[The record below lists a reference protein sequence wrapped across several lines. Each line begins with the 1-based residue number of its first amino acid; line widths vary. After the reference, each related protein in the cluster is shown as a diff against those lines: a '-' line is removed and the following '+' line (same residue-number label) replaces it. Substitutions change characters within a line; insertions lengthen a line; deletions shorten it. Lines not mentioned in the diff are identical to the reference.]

1 MKTLVVLMLCCLL
14 NFFSAPLSAAP
25 DNTLSIM
32 SFNIRY
38 GSARDGSNHWNLRKD
53 MVFSVLEDQQPDVVG
68 LQEALG
74 FQINQITD
82 AVPGYSSIGVGREDG
97 KTKGE
102 YTALLY
108 RSDRFT
114 VQDSSTFWLSETP
127 NVVASMSW
135 NTACTRICTW
145 ALLKDKIS
153 ERTFYV
159 YNLHLDHVSQEARE
173 KGVKL
178 VLERIAQRK
187 TLAPAFVTGD
197 FNAGEKN
204 RAITQI
210 KEPTF
215 EVKPDTT
222 TTPKTVHLIDTFRV
236 VHPDAKPVGTFNS
249 WKGTT
254 TGAKIDY
261 VFAMDHLNILSA
273 DILRM
278 HRNDRYPS
286 DHFPVIATVAWP
298 EVKKARR

>member
-1 MKTLVVLMLCCLL
+1 MKTPVVLIIICVLSL
-14 NFFSAPLSAAP
+14 FSASLSAAP
-25 DNTLSIM
+25 DSTLSIM

-38 GSARDGSNHWNLRKD
+38 GSASDGPNHWNLRKD
-53 MVFSVLEDQQPDVVG
+53 LVFSVLEDQQPDVVG

-74 FQINQITD
+74 FQINQIT
-82 AVPGYSSIGVGREDG
+82 ATVPGYISIGVGRDDG

-108 RSDRFT
+108 RSDRFD

-127 NVVASMSW
+127 HVVASMSW

-153 ERTFYV
+153 ERKFYV
-159 YNLHLDHVSQEARE
+159 YNVHLDHVSQEARA

-187 TLAPAFVTGD
+187 TLDPAFITGD
-197 FNAGEKN
+197 FNAGETN

-210 KEPTF
+210 REPEFT
-215 EVKPDTT
+215 VLDSRASK
-222 TTPKTVHLIDTFRV
+222 KTVRLVDSFRQ

-249 WKGTT
+249 WKGAA
-254 TGAKIDY
+254 TGQKIDY

-278 HRNDRYPS
+278 HRSGRYPS
-286 DHFPVIATVAWP
+286 DHFPVVAVVQWS
-298 EVKKARR
+298 EVEKVRR